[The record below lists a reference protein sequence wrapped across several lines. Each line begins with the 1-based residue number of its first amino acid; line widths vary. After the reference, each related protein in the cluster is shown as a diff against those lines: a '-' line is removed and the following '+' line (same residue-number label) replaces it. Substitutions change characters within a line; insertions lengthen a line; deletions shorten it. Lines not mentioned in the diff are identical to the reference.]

1 MEHIVPFSIS
11 LVLMLLFFLWL
22 GDVLSGNRDKRKRA
36 KKHKE
41 IEALLE
47 ESRKIREEADEVLCS
62 SKESLQEYYDS
73 LEAQKKEDS
82 KSQSE

>member
-11 LVLMLLFFLWL
+11 LILMLLFFLWL
-22 GDVLSGNRDKRKRA
+22 GDVLSGYRAKRKWE

-41 IEALLE
+41 IEALHE
-47 ESRKIREEADEVLCS
+47 ETRKLLDEADETLRS
-62 SKESLQEYYDS
+62 SKKMLQEYYDS
-73 LEAQKKEDS
+73 LEEQKKVDS

>member
-41 IEALLE
+41 IEI
-47 ESRKIREEADEVLCS
+47 K
-62 SKESLQEYYDS
+62 
-73 LEAQKKEDS
+73 
-82 KSQSE
+82 

>member
-22 GDVLSGNRDKRKRA
+22 GDVLSGNRDKGKRA

-47 ESRKIREEADEVLCS
+47 ESRKIREEADEVLRS